1 MADTVEK
8 IINIRTQGAATSVK
22 ELKEQIKELRDSLV
36 SADSSTEGY
45 AAAVKEL
52 IAAETKLKEV
62 MTAGKSGVEAV
73 AGSYDD
79 LRNKMSALK
88 KVWQGLEIGSDEW
101 IKVGNQV
108 NALNEKLK
116 DADAKIGFFQR
127 NVGDYKNQLLGAFGS
142 VASSAQNVINPLNSM
157 GISMK
162 ALSANPLLA
171 AFSALVVVIRKIAEG
186 FKSSNENMDS
196 LNKSMAALKPVMDGV
211 SAVFQEVAG
220 WIAKTVEGIVSALQW
235 LGILGKESE
244 EQMARAERE
253 NELEDERRR
262 VEEENARISIE
273 AAQAREKAQD
283 QENYSIQQRIEFTKE
298 ASEKEI
304 QIAENNAKLAQE
316 QLAIIEMATDAEK
329 ASTEWIEKHN
339 QAVIAASNATAQVS
353 KVTEQGL
360 KQTNQ
365 LLKQGANAA
374 KQAKKD
380 YEDALKSLMQL
391 TVEVTEEGGQKA
403 YDAEKK
409 LLDMQ
414 FRQQM
419 EYYRR
424 SRLSKQEQNQ
434 AMLFLEEKYQKDIL
448 ALNKKYSLETSLKQI
463 RESAERQKNGV
474 LISGGYLDLK
484 IDEKAT
490 IKTIN
495 EIENKINESYKELTQ
510 SFDEWISNPN
520 NPVEALGNAEEVFEE
535 YKKTVREQIN
545 NELIPEYEK
554 ATNKLID
561 ININLVKQFYDAQDT
576 ISTAA
581 LDILKDNSV
590 AYAQSANEIARQQ
603 FGRLFDD
610 IKGILDP
617 KNKNRVAVAQ
627 FINEVEASIA
637 DPEQFDAIKQEY
649 AALEKALGDSIENIV
664 AKYRLLQQGVLT
676 TNQALEDAIKQR
688 NKLTLIAES
697 GYDFEKNTGGWGL
710 MQTLQKQLIEA
721 EYDYN
726 NAKQKIGESDV
737 EFYNRRLEAYQRYVD
752 AEKALNIQRMQNY
765 QDLATGIG
773 DIMGSIGDIWE
784 ESINQRVKEGKIS
797 EQQAKEEFEN
807 VKALQIAQATINT
820 ISGGITAYMK
830 AMELGYPMGPII
842 GAVQATATVLAGV
855 AQIQKI
861 RNTQFGSSSS
871 SNVSSINAASST
883 PTVMKNIDIEGQTTN
898 LNEMKQLRNSFKD
911 ANLFVSVTDIDRK
924 QKQVRVV
931 NRETTW

>member
-1 MADTVEK
+1 MAETIEK
-8 IINIRTQGAATSVK
+8 ILEIKTNGAAQTVK
-22 ELKEQIKELRDSLV
+22 ELKEQIKELRDALV
-36 SADSSTEGY
+36 SADKSSEGY
-45 AAAVKEL
+45 SAVVKEL
-52 IAAETKLKEV
+52 IAAETKLKDV
-62 MTAGKSGVEAV
+62 MTAGKSSVEAV

-171 AFSALVVVIRKIAEG
+171 AFSALVVVIRKIVEG
-186 FKSSNENMDS
+186 FKSSEANMDR
-196 LNKSMAALKPVMDGV
+196 LQKSMAALKPVMDGV

-253 NELEDERRR
+253 NELNDERRR

-273 AAQAREKAQD
+273 AAEAREKAQD
-283 QENYSIQQRIEFTKE
+283 QENYSIQQRIEFTKQ

-329 ASTEWIEKHN
+329 QSTEWIEKHN

-360 KQTNQ
+360 KQTNR
-365 LLKQGANAA
+365 LLKEGANAA

-434 AMLFLEEKYQKDIL
+434 AMLYLEEKYQKDIL

-474 LISGGYLDLK
+474 LSGGYLDLK

-581 LDILKDNSV
+581 LDILKDDSV

-617 KNKNRVAVAQ
+617 NNKNRVAVAQ
-627 FINEVEASIA
+627 FIDEVEASIA
-637 DPEQFDAIKQEY
+637 NPEKFSAIKQEY
-649 AALEKALGDSIENIV
+649 AALEKELGDSIENIV

-688 NKLTLIAES
+688 NKLTLISET
-697 GYDFEKNTGGWGL
+697 GYDFEKNSGGWGL
-710 MQTLQKQLIEA
+710 MQTLQKQFIEA

-752 AEKALNIQRMQNY
+752 AEKALNMQRMQNY

-861 RNTQFGSSSS
+861 RNTQFGSSNSP
-871 SNVSSINAASST
+871 NASSINAASST

>member
-1 MADTVEK
+1 MAETVER
-8 IINIRTQGAATSVK
+8 IIEIKTQGAATSVK
-22 ELKEQIKELRDSLV
+22 ELKEQIRELRDSLV
-36 SADSSTEGY
+36 AADKSSEAYSAI
-45 AAAVKEL
+45 VKEL
-52 IAAETKLKEV
+52 INAETKLKEV
-62 MTAGKSGVEAV
+62 MSAGKSSVEAV

-108 NALNEKLK
+108 NALNDKLK

-171 AFSALVVVIRKIAEG
+171 AFSALVVVLRKIAEG
-186 FKSSNENMDS
+186 FKSSNANMDS

-220 WIAKTVEGIVSALQW
+220 WIAKTIEGIVSALQW
-235 LGILGKESE
+235 LGVLGKESE
-244 EQMARAERE
+244 EQMKRAQRE

-298 ASEKEI
+298 ASEKEK
-304 QIAENNAKLAQE
+304 QIAENNAALAKE
-316 QLAIIEMATDAEK
+316 QLAIIEMATDAERQ
-329 ASTEWIEKHN
+329 STEWIEKHN
-339 QAVIAASNATAQVS
+339 QAVIAAANATAQVS

-360 KQTNQ
+360 RQTNR
-365 LLKQGANAA
+365 LLKEGANAA

-391 TVEVTEEGGQKA
+391 TVEVTEDGGQEA

-409 LLDMQ
+409 LLDLQ

-434 AMLFLEEKYQKDIL
+434 AMLYLEEKYQKDIL

-463 RESAERQKNGV
+463 RESTERQKSGV
-474 LISGGYLDLK
+474 LSGGYLDLK

-490 IKTIN
+490 IETIN

-520 NPVEALGNAEEVFEE
+520 NPVEALGNAEEVFEQ
-535 YKKTVREQIN
+535 YKETIRKYIN
-545 NELIPEYEK
+545 NELMPEYEE

-561 ININLVKQFYDAQDT
+561 ININLTKQFYDAQDT

-581 LDILKDNSV
+581 LDILKDNSL
-590 AYAQSANEIARQQ
+590 AYAKSANEIARQQ

-610 IKGILDP
+610 IKSILDP
-617 KNKNRVAVAQ
+617 NNKNRVAVAQ
-627 FINEVEASIA
+627 FINEVEGSLVN
-637 DPEQFDAIKQEY
+637 PEQFDAVKKEY
-649 AALEKALGDSIENIV
+649 AYLEKALGDSIENIV
-664 AKYRLLQQGVLT
+664 AKYRMLQQNVAT
-676 TNQALEDAIKQR
+676 SNQALEDTIKQV
-688 NKLTLIAES
+688 NKLTLIRES
-697 GYDFEKNTGGWGL
+697 GYDFEANSGGWGL

-721 EYDYN
+721 EYDFN

-752 AEKALNIQRMQNY
+752 AEKALNMQRMQNY

-842 GAVQATATVLAGV
+842 GAAQATATVLAGV

-861 RNTQFGSSSS
+861 ANTQFGSSNS
-871 SNVSSINAASST
+871 SNISSINAASST